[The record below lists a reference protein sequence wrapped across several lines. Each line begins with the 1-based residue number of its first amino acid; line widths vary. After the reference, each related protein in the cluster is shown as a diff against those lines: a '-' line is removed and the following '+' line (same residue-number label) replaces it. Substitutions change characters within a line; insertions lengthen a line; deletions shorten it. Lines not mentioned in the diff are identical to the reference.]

1 MKNKVDNKTNPLK
14 TLPDFFSDEDTAR
27 EVLEKMRWPNGVA
40 CPHCSSV
47 EAYKLQA
54 KTDSKKPVRKGV
66 YKCKACRKQFTVT
79 VGTIF
84 EDSHIPIR
92 KWLLAIQLICSS
104 KKGMSAHQLHR
115 MMGISYKSAWFMA
128 HRRRYAMGQPP
139 MVDKLQ
145 GIVEA
150 DETYIGGKHHGKR
163 GRGSENKTPVFALVE
178 RGGNVRAFKTERVTA
193 KNLIGKIRENVD
205 KKATIMTDEFLAY
218 KGLGKEFT
226 HFTVN
231 HGAGEYVR
239 GDAHTNTAEGFFSI
253 LKRGING
260 VYHHVSEQH
269 LDRYLAEFGFR
280 YNNRKVEDIVRVGIA
295 LKQTEGKRLTYKVH
309 NN

>member
-1 MKNKVDNKTNPLK
+1 MGTSKITYQTVMRWT
-14 TLPDFFSDEDTAR
+14 DEDCR
-27 EVLEKMRWPNGVA
+27 SYLKKMRWPDGVV
-40 CPHCSSV
+40 CPKCGTT
-47 EAYKLQA
+47 EPYRITR
-54 KTDSKKPVRKGV
+54 KTKTKNVVQTLFKCRK
-66 YKCKACRKQFTVT
+66 CRKQFTAT

-84 EDSHIPIR
+84 EDSHIPIHQ
-92 KWLLAIQLICSS
+92 WLSAIQFLCAS

-115 MMGISYKSAWFMA
+115 MLNITYKSAWFMA
-128 HRRRYAMGQPP
+128 HRIRYAMTQSP
-139 MVDKLQ
+139 VIDKLH

-178 RGGNVRAFKTERVTA
+178 RNGRVRTFKTKRVTA
-193 KNLIGKIRENVD
+193 KNLSEKIRENVD
-205 KKATIMTDEFLAY
+205 REATIMTDEFLAY
-218 KGLGKEFT
+218 RNLGKEFT
-226 HFTVN
+226 HYTVR
-231 HGAGEYVR
+231 HGAGEYVN
-239 GDAHTNTAEGFFSI
+239 GNAHTNTAEGFFSI

-280 YNNRKVEDIVRVGIA
+280 YDNRKVEDAVRVSIA
-295 LKQTEGKRLTYKVH
+295 LGQIEGKRLTYKVH

>member
-1 MKNKVDNKTNPLK
+1 MNGNLTDEHFKNADK
-14 TLPDFFSDEDTAR
+14 AR
-27 EVLEKMRWPNGVA
+27 EYLERMRWSNGVT
-40 CPHCSSV
+40 CPHCGSM

-54 KTDSKKPVRKGV
+54 RPNSKRPVRKGV

-84 EDSHIPIR
+84 EDSHIPLH
-92 KWLLAIQLICSS
+92 KWLMAIHLLCSS
-104 KKGMSAHQLHR
+104 KKGMSAHQFHR
-115 MMGISYKSAWFMA
+115 MLGLTYKSAWFMA
-128 HRRRYAMGQPP
+128 HRIRYAMTQPP
-139 MVDKLQ
+139 LVDKLQ

-163 GRGSENKTPVFALVE
+163 GRGSENKVPVFALVE
-178 RGGNVRAFKTERVTA
+178 RNGRVRSFKTDKVTA
-193 KNLIGKIRENVD
+193 HNLRQKIRENVD
-205 KKATIMTDEFLAY
+205 KDSTVMTDEFLAY
-218 KGLGKEFT
+218 KGLGKEFS

-231 HGAGEYVR
+231 HGMGEYVN

-269 LDRYLAEFGFR
+269 LDRYPAEFGFR
-280 YNNRKVEDIVRVGIA
+280 YDNRKVEDAIRAGIA
-295 LKQTEGKRLTYKVH
+295 LEQTEGKRLMFHEPISGVLT
-309 NN
+309 NG

>member
-1 MKNKVDNKTNPLK
+1 MKSQKPSKAIYLN
-14 TLPDFFSDEDTAR
+14 EDAAR
-27 EVLEKMRWPNGVA
+27 EYLEQKRWPNGAV
-40 CPHCSSV
+40 CPHCGATV
-47 EAYKLQA
+47 AYKLQP
-54 KTDSKKPVRKGV
+54 KTNSNRPVRNGV
-66 YKCKACRKQFTVT
+66 WKCKACRKQFTVT

-84 EDSHIPIR
+84 EGSHIPLYQ
-92 KWLLAIQLICSS
+92 WLSAIQFLCAS

-115 MMGISYKSAWFMA
+115 MLNITYKSAWFMA
-128 HRRRYAMGQPP
+128 HRIRYAMTQLA
-139 MVDKLQ
+139 VIDKLQ

-178 RGGNVRAFKTERVTA
+178 RNGRVRTFKTKRVTA
-193 KNLIGKIRENVD
+193 KNLSEKIRENVD
-205 KKATIMTDEFLAY
+205 REATIMTDEFLAY
-218 KGLGKEFT
+218 RNLGKEFT
-226 HFTVN
+226 HYTVR
-231 HGAGEYVR
+231 HGAGEYVN
-239 GDAHTNTAEGFFSI
+239 GNAHTNTAEGFFSI

-280 YNNRKVEDIVRVGIA
+280 YDNRKVDDAVRVSIA
-295 LKQTEGKRLTYKVH
+295 LGQIEGKRLTYKVH